1 MNKSFLSMIV
11 GILIGAA
18 AMTAVPAT
26 AAVKQ
31 FILTQID
38 YPVLVNGVEYKD
50 ADRPLLNYQGS
61 TYIPLAKIGDLTG
74 VNYVWNAEKH
84 RVEIGSPVINGVAET
99 VSEVHPPQEGCNVTG
114 QKGVTLCPDTEIEWE
129 KEPGYKGYTDSED
142 PSYQWALTMGREDM
156 PPLLSEG
163 WISEGMLLEIENI
176 AIPISG
182 KKDELQLVR
191 PKLPEAEKLIT
202 LVLPSEFIES
212 TDGDYSISGI
222 RVKKYHRNIF
232 FNIADLQ
239 KLNII
244 DD

>member
-1 MNKSFLSMIV
+1 MKKSFVSMIV

-50 ADRPLLNYQGS
+50 GDRPLLNYQGS

-84 RVEIGSPVINGVAET
+84 RVEIGSPVENGGAET
-99 VSEVHPPQEGCNVTG
+99 VSEVHPPQEGCNVAG

-129 KEPGYKGYTDSED
+129 EEPGYKGHADSED

-163 WISEGMLLEIENI
+163 WISEGMIDEIESVYFGGTGKPNI
-176 AIPISG
+176 VIFSN
-182 KKDELQLVR
+182 KNFLNQKVYKTLT
-191 PKLPEAEKLIT
+191 LPDDFNST
-202 LVLPSEFIES
+202 NNGDFFI
-212 TDGDYSISGI
+212 DGIHI
-222 RVKKYHRNIF
+222 KKYYGNIF
-232 FNIADLQ
+232 F
-239 KLNII
+239 KI
-244 DD
+244 DDLKNAGIIE